1 MVDQDRQRRKI
12 KAGRPVS
19 CNIFRLFL
27 TCKAD
32 QGMTSSVHPQILI
45 RHTPW
50 NPEARQRHQK
60 QSHTLHQTQCSQAS
74 ADHLYLWNN
83 DTDILRRPRSDHS
96 HPVEAERCILWS
108 PPSKMPTMAHSTV
121 AFITMSS
128 RVTVNTVSAAGSAT
142 PLHLVSHSYW
152 TFVKPIISFIINSS
166 GKIPVQNISFTIYQK
181 PDGFARANHCSR
193 T

>member
-1 MVDQDRQRRKI
+1 MVDQDRQRKI

-19 CNIFRLFL
+19 CNVFRLFL

-60 QSHTLHQTQCSQAS
+60 QFHTLHQTQCSQAS

-96 HPVEAERCILWS
+96 HPVEAERCILCLLRRRCLRWHILS
-108 PPSKMPTMAHSTV
+108 RV
-121 AFITMSS
+121 
-128 RVTVNTVSAAGSAT
+128 RVTVTPSPPQEAQS
-142 PLHLVSHSYW
+142 PLHLVSSQLLDIC
-152 TFVKPIISFIINSS
+152 KPSFLS
-166 GKIPVQNISFTIYQK
+166 
-181 PDGFARANHCSR
+181 
-193 T
+193 